1 MARRRLDLDV
11 TVQEMLRLREEG
23 MSNKQ
28 IAGQLD
34 VHYNTILKY
43 IGKEPR
49 SPRTSVVKN
58 ERGQERAWCCWQ
70 GHGQGI
76 QRQVQSGGKTLHK
89 DL

>member
-23 MSNKQ
+23 ISNKQ

-49 SPRTSVVKN
+49 SPRTSVVLLA
-58 ERGQERAWCCWQ
+58 RLWSRHSTTGAIR
-70 GHGQGI
+70 
-76 QRQVQSGGKTLHK
+76 RQNAP
-89 DL
+89 